1 MTEQNVADEEFLYF
15 RQNME
20 FREIFYSV
28 RIFLDGIASN
38 YCECSKTDRAATELK
53 EHAIMLRNQIDAK
66 VFHQSPVETP

>member
-1 MTEQNVADEEFLYF
+1 MTDEDEFMIL
-15 RQNME
+15 QTIQE

-53 EHAIMLRNQIDAK
+53 EHAIMLRNQIDSK
-66 VFHQSPVETP
+66 VFCQSPVETH